1 MLELKDTLMEIGIMD
16 LRYQGCSHTWTN
28 KSPAAPITKK
38 LYKVLVNEAWS
49 DSFPDITATF
59 LPFEF
64 SDHTPCL
71 INLSTPLPTTGT
83 KPFKF
88 LNFLTTLPQFLDAI
102 GEAWI
107 LCGNRALDL
116 HVLAYKLKQIKR
128 AIKTLNRERLSDIQK
143 RMSIT
148 NDLLKVLQV
157 QAMEDPTPENFEAE
171 KIMHHKWT
179 FLRGIEEA
187 FFKQKSRINWL
198 RLGDQN
204 TLFFMKVAKAR
215 FSYNSICSLLLPNG
229 ELITDPE
236 LICRIAVEHFTNI
249 LAPSILPQL
258 SSPFSWFLQIQPY
271 RCDPS

>member
-1 MLELKDTLMEIGIMD
+1 
-16 LRYQGCSHTWTN
+16 
-28 KSPAAPITKK
+28 
-38 LYKVLVNEAWS
+38 
-49 DSFPDITATF
+49 
-59 LPFEF
+59 
-64 SDHTPCL
+64 
-71 INLSTPLPTTGT
+71 
-83 KPFKF
+83 
-88 LNFLTTLPQFLDAI
+88 
-102 GEAWI
+102 
-107 LCGNRALDL
+107 
-116 HVLAYKLKQIKR
+116 
-128 AIKTLNRERLSDIQK
+128 
-143 RMSIT
+143 MSIT

-171 KIMHHKWT
+171 KIMHHRWT

-204 TLFFMKVAKAR
+204 TLFFMKVATAR

-236 LICRIAVEHFTNI
+236 LMCRIAVEHFTNI